1 MGTPKFKIDFDYKVA
16 IILWGGNTQ
25 LLYFSLVYKKQWH

>member
-16 IILWGGNTQ
+16 IILWGATHNFYTS
-25 LLYFSLVYKKQWH
+25 F